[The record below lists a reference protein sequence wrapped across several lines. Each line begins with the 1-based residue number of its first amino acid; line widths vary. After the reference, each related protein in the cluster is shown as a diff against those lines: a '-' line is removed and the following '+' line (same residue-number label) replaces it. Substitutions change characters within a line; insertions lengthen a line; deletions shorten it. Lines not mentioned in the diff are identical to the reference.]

1 MLLNSNLKLKKNV
14 LNVFSRTF
22 MKSRSNHLFSSF
34 FFVAFSPSLCLS
46 VSWVEGEV
54 TWTDKARHTYLYRVV
69 VSRSC
74 TGQHPLLDIR
84 HPVLPLIF
92 TRSNLLVFCFHVL
105 FHQMHSRHSCTSFL
119 PSSQT
124 SKVGLKSVC
133 HPPSSSSSHEGSN
146 IILGGRN
153 TLWFVELNIGEK
165 EFRKWTVSLHDS
177 CL

>member
-1 MLLNSNLKLKKNV
+1 
-14 LNVFSRTF
+14 

-46 VSWVEGEV
+46 VLSGGEI
-54 TWTDKARHTYLYRVV
+54 TWIDEARHTYLYLTT

-74 TGQHPLLDIR
+74 TGQHPLHDTR
-84 HPVLPLIF
+84 HPFLPLIF
-92 TRSNLLVFCFHVL
+92 TRSSLLVFCSPVL

-133 HPPSSSSSHEGSN
+133 HPPSSSSSQEGSN
-146 IILGGRN
+146 IILGGCN
-153 TLWFVELNIGEK
+153 TL
-165 EFRKWTVSLHDS
+165 D
-177 CL
+177 